1 MANSTAPPTSQHA
14 QPGLL
19 RGDFGQ
25 LRAPPADHIQLSGHL
40 QAQKSELQEV
50 EACLGPLTD
59 FMVGNLN
66 RRGQKRQLPQGER
79 VGL

>member
-1 MANSTAPPTSQHA
+1 MANSTAPLTSQHA

-19 RGDFGQ
+19 GGDFGR
-25 LRAPPADHIQLSGHL
+25 LRVPPADHIQLTGHL
-40 QAQKSELQEV
+40 QDQKWEVQEV

-59 FMVGNLN
+59 FIVDNLN
-66 RRGQKRQLPQGER
+66 PGGQKRQLPQGER

>member
-19 RGDFGQ
+19 GGDFGR
-25 LRAPPADHIQLSGHL
+25 LRAPPADHIQLTGHL
-40 QAQKSELQEV
+40 RAQKWELQEV

-59 FMVGNLN
+59 VIMGNLN
-66 RRGQKRQLPQGER
+66 PGDQKRQPRQGER